1 MNTAL
6 YEKNNIIRDLG
17 IIILS
22 IVVAI
27 IIAKTGVLANILT
40 STQEMEILGSLI
52 AGMFFVSI
60 FTAAPAGV
68 VLFEIAAA
76 NSIWEVAL
84 FGGIGA
90 LAGDLLIFRFIR
102 DSLSEDIHWLIRKTK
117 QERFFSIF
125 RLKMFRWIAP
135 FIGALIVASPLPDE
149 VGLAMM
155 GLFKMKMLVFV
166 PISFSLNFL
175 GILIIGLFA
184 KGML

>member
-1 MNTAL
+1 M
-6 YEKNNIIRDLG
+6 RDLG

-22 IVVAI
+22 IVIAVI
-27 IIAKTGVLANILT
+27 LAKTGVLAGILT
-40 STQEMEILGSLI
+40 STQEWTVLGSLI

-68 VLFEIAAA
+68 VLFEMATA
-76 NSIWEVAL
+76 NSMWEVAL

-90 LAGDLLIFRFIR
+90 LIGDLLIFRFIK

-117 QERFFSIF
+117 LERLTSIF
-125 RLKMFRWIAP
+125 KLKLFRWFIP

-149 VGLAMM
+149 IGLAMM
-155 GLFKMKMLVFV
+155 GLSKMKTSVFI
-166 PISFSLNFL
+166 PISFVLNFV

-184 KGML
+184 KGLL